1 MKKPVGRGW
10 NRRPP
15 GNKKTY
21 DEIERIDFALLDSL
35 KAFDGS
41 GEREVLSE
49 FKTERERYE

>member
-21 DEIERIDFALLDSL
+21 DEIERLDFALLDSL
-35 KAFDGS
+35 RAFDGS

-49 FKTERERYE
+49 FKTERECE